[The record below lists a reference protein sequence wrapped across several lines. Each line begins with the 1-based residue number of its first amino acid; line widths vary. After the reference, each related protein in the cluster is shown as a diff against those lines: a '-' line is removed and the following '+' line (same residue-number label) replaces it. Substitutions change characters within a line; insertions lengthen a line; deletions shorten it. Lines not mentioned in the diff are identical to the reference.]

1 MAKVV
6 GSKLRTLYIMQM
18 LLEKSDQDHRIS
30 VADISEM
37 LEGYDIKAD
46 RKSIYADIG
55 TLTEWGMDILYTKE
69 KPAGWYVASREFELP
84 ELKLLVDAVQASKFI
99 THKKSQDLI
108 KKLEKLA
115 SESEAKQLQRNVVV
129 ANRIKT
135 PNEGIYYNVDTIHE
149 AILANVQIQFTY
161 YAWTIDKEL
170 VAKRDGKPYTVSPW
184 ALTWD
189 DENYYLI
196 AYEMGTKLVKH
207 YRVDKMK
214 NIKLTKKAREGRD
227 NFSDFDIAGYA
238 KKTFGMFGGETENV
252 ILECANHMI
261 GPILDRF
268 GTDNIIMKVDDDK
281 FQIQQQVSVS
291 GQFYGWIVG
300 LGPDVKIVHP
310 PKVVAEFKNRIER
323 INQSYE

>member
-6 GSKLRTLYIMQM
+6 GSKLRTLYIMQL
-18 LLEKSDQDHRIS
+18 LLEKSDQNNRVS
-30 VADISEM
+30 VSDITEM
-37 LEGYDIKAD
+37 LEQYEISAD

-69 KPAGWYVASREFELP
+69 KPAGWYIASRDFELP
-84 ELKLLVDAVQASKFI
+84 ELKLLVDAVQSSKFI
-99 THKKSQDLI
+99 THKKSQELI

-115 SESEAKQLQRNVVV
+115 SESEARQLQRNVFV

-149 AILANVQIQFTY
+149 AMMAGVQIQFKY

-170 VAKRDGKPYTVSPW
+170 VPKRDGKPYTVSPW
-184 ALTWD
+184 GLTWD

-196 AYEMGTKLVKH
+196 AYEMDTKDVRH

-214 NIKLTKKAREGRD
+214 DIKLTKKPREGKA
-227 NFSDFDIAGYA
+227 NFTDFDIAGYA
-238 KKTFGMFGGETENV
+238 KKTFGMFGGDTENV
-252 ILECANHMI
+252 ILECANYLI

-268 GTDNIIMKVDDDK
+268 GTDNIIMQVDDER
-281 FQIQQQVSVS
+281 FQIQQQVQVS
-291 GQFYGWIVG
+291 GQFYGWLVG
-300 LGPDVKIVHP
+300 LGPDVKVVHP
-310 PKVVAEFKNRIER
+310 PKVVDEFKER
-323 INQSYE
+323 IRKISESYE